1 MISCYIISSYHHFYG
16 IVTLFLL
23 SLSPAPSLSPMII
36 LYIVSL
42 SWYAI
47 SYPFIFYP
55 FTLHPFLLYHII
67 VCYII
72 LYHRWL
78 GPRAPQLI
86 GWATGKDSGAT
97 ELKTMEHEKASDT
110 WRENNIRT
118 ITMQSPIPRF
128 AKNTMNRTIDELSI
142 SLLALS
148 TYCNRCQQRRWA
160 NKQFQL

>member
-1 MISCYIISSYHHFYG
+1 MLYHYAFYEIMLYYIIISSLLWYYYIIIVI
-16 IVTLFLL
+16 IVTITIIITYYHIVSCHYHGMLYYIRFLL
-23 SLSPAPSLSPMII
+23 
-36 LYIVSL
+36 
-42 SWYAI
+42 
-47 SYPFIFYP
+47 YPH
-55 FTLHPFLLYHII
+55 TLHPFILDHII

-128 AKNTMNRTIDELSI
+128 AKTKWIE
-142 SLLALS
+142 
-148 TYCNRCQQRRWA
+148 Q
-160 NKQFQL
+160 